1 MFEGELENPSVQST
15 AILNQKV
22 LKVKELNRQVRE
34 LLEQGFSSVVVE
46 GEISNFKRHQASG
59 HLYFTLKDDEAQIR
73 VVMWRSDAMRVRFE
87 ISDGMKVLV
96 KGRVSLYEQRGDY
109 QLYALSIYPA
119 GEGALQLAFDQL
131 KRKLE
136 AEGLFAEE
144 HKKPIPEFPG
154 RIGVVT
160 SLEGAAVRDI
170 INIIAR
176 RYPIVEIIVYPVKVQ
191 GEGAAEE
198 IAEAIRNF
206 NKMKNV
212 DVLIIGR
219 GGGSLEDLWAFNEE
233 IVARAIYDSEIPTI
247 SAVGHQVDFTIADFV
262 ADIRAATPS
271 AAAEIVV
278 PDKNEILSALGQL
291 PGRLN
296 RLVNQ
301 SIANYD
307 MSLDK
312 LIHHYAFRQPI
323 VIVEQKSQTV
333 DELVR
338 RLETRMD
345 HYIEATTQRLKSIES
360 HLVALSPDSIL
371 NRGYAIIEGS
381 KGIVDS
387 VSLLTIGD
395 LAKIHLHDGIFEST
409 ITGKNEEE
417 RGRKG
422 STILRRF
429 IEET

>member
-1 MFEGELENPSVQST
+1 
-15 AILNQKV
+15 
-22 LKVKELNRQVRE
+22 
-34 LLEQGFSSVVVE
+34 
-46 GEISNFKRHQASG
+46 
-59 HLYFTLKDDEAQIR
+59 
-73 VVMWRSDAMRVRFE
+73 MWRSDAMRVRFE

-345 HYIEATTQRLKSIES
+345 HYIEATTQRLKSVES